1 MHNHLP
7 PPRPKI
13 LQIYTYITD
22 GKTQQIFTISNLYYN
37 GNLYKFQKSHEN
49 VEITQYCTGYVITNT
64 V

>member
-7 PPRPKI
+7 PRRPKI

-22 GKTQQIFTISNLYYN
+22 GKTQQIFTISTHYCT
-37 GNLYKFQKSHEN
+37 GNLYKYQKSHEN
-49 VEITQYCTGYVITNT
+49 VEITQYCTGFVTTNT